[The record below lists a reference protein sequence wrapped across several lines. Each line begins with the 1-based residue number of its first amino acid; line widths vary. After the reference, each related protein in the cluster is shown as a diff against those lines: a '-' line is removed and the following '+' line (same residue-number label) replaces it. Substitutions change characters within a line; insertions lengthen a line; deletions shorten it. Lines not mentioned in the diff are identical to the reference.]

1 MAEKFTESDL
11 YRPICDFLETEGFAV
26 RGEVKDCDM
35 AAVKGDRLLIVELK
49 KSFNLKLV
57 YQALDRQALAKEV
70 FVAIPRPAKG
80 QNSREWKSMLK
91 LLKRLE
97 LGLITVALDSPVQTV
112 DVLLEPSD
120 SLAWKN
126 RKKTAAL
133 KQEIEGRAADFNT
146 GGITRRKIVTAYRE
160 KSVELCCILEG
171 KGQVSY
177 QELRE
182 LGLLEKQIKILG
194 SNFYGWFQRVK
205 RGIYCLSE
213 EGKKVM
219 SDKEMEEIT
228 FYYRNKWK

>member
-1 MAEKFTESDL
+1 MAEKFKESDL
-11 YRPICDFLETEGFAV
+11 YLPICDFLQAEGFTV
-26 RGEVKDCDM
+26 RGEVKNCDV
-35 AAVKGDRLLIVELK
+35 AAVKEDRLLIIELK
-49 KSFNLKLV
+49 KSFNLKLI

-70 FVAIPRPAKG
+70 FVAIPRPIKG
-80 QNSREWKSMLK
+80 QNSKEWKSMLK

-97 LGLITVALDSPVQTV
+97 LGLITVALDSPIQTV

-126 RKKTAAL
+126 RKKRATL
-133 KQEIEGRAADFNT
+133 QQEILGRSADFNK
-146 GGITRRKIVTAYRE
+146 GGINRQKIMTAYRE

-177 QELRE
+177 EELRE
-182 LGLLEKQIKILG
+182 LGLSEKQIKILG

-213 EGKKVM
+213 AGRNALSEKR
-219 SDKEMEEIT
+219 MEEIIL
-228 FYYRNKWK
+228 YYRNKWK